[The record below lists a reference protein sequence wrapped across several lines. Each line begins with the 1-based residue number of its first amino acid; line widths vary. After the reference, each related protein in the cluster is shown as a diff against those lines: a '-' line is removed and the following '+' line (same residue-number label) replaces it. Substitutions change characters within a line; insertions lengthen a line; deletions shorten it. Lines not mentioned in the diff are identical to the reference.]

1 MAKRKIT
8 AEGFFDKVRKHLQKT
23 LDDRLAKKLDD
34 LYDNPSADVK
44 RAAVKASKAYMDLEE
59 ALDKFEKNN

>member
-1 MAKRKIT
+1 M
-8 AEGFFDKVRKHLQKT
+8 GFFDKVRKHLQKAH
-23 LDDRLAKKLDD
+23 DDRLAKKLDD

-44 RAAVKASKAYMDLEE
+44 RAAEKSSKAYKDLEK